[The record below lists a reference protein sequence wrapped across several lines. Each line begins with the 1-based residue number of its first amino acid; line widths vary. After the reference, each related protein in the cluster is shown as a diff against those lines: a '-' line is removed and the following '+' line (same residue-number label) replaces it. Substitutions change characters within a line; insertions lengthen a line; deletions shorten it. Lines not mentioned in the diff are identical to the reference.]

1 MKYVWIIMLV
11 VILIIWTIHAI
22 KDIAYCIKTYKG
34 YSWSFIICMFEIST
48 YTLILSIFVAT
59 FIYSLI
65 LFIEG

>member
-11 VILIIWTIHAI
+11 VILIVWTIHAI
-22 KDIAYCIKTYKG
+22 KDIAYCIKTYKK
-34 YSWSFIICMFEIST
+34 YPLSYIICLFEFST
-48 YTLILSIFVAT
+48 YALILSIFAST